1 MSRMSRRRLLGMPL
15 ALAALSGVAAA
26 SLTACGGGDDD
37 SSSGSA
43 RVRLLNLMTD
53 VASLDLWVDSSRWFA
68 SAVTDA
74 VTDYATVAVD
84 TYDLEL
90 RSAGASSTLLTDEQG
105 FADDLYYTLLV
116 WGRAG
121 APRVW
126 KLEENQDTDDIDD
139 GKGALRVFGATEDIG
154 LLDVYL
160 TAEGTDLADATPL
173 HSGTGEGNATG
184 YAQVSAGTYRLRVT
198 GAGDV
203 DDLRLDLS
211 GIAVAEAVY
220 VTLVLSAG
228 TGGTLVHASL
238 LAQQGALRTQRN
250 TKARLRFVAG
260 VAGRP
265 SLGASWG
272 GSTIAGALT
281 APIVGPY
288 ALVDA
293 GTQALE
299 LRVNGAAALTESHT
313 LAAGADY
320 TLVALGTVAAPSLAW
335 VADDNR
341 LPSNTARAKV
351 RLVHGDASLGALTL
365 SVDYAVAASDVAAG
379 SASSFAALAGNDS
392 ARLDVSS
399 ASSSDAVYTATE
411 VNLQAQG
418 VYTLF
423 VLGGNAAPT
432 GVLRKDR

>member
-1 MSRMSRRRLLGMPL
+1 MSRITRRRLLGMPL

-74 VTDYATVAVD
+74 VSGYATVAAD

-90 RSAGASSTLLTDEQG
+90 RNAGASSTLLTDEQG

-173 HSGTGEGNATG
+173 HASTGEGNATG

-238 LAQQGALRTQRN
+238 LAQQGACGRSATPRPGCASWPVSL
-250 TKARLRFVAG
+250 
-260 VAGRP
+260 AGRR
-265 SLGASWG
+265 S
-272 GSTIAGALT
+272 
-281 APIVGPY
+281 GP
-288 ALVDA
+288 A
-293 GTQALE
+293 
-299 LRVNGAAALTESHT
+299 GAAARS
-313 LAAGADY
+313 
-320 TLVALGTVAAPSLAW
+320 P
-335 VADDNR
+335 
-341 LPSNTARAKV
+341 AR
-351 RLVHGDASLGALTL
+351 
-365 SVDYAVAASDVAAG
+365 
-379 SASSFAALAGNDS
+379 
-392 ARLDVSS
+392 
-399 ASSSDAVYTATE
+399 
-411 VNLQAQG
+411 
-418 VYTLF
+418 
-423 VLGGNAAPT
+423 
-432 GVLRKDR
+432 